1 MKRYEITLDR
11 ILSVKGDV
19 FQATG
24 EIIDILN
31 TDINDVIVKFK
42 VNQDQIELIR
52 VSEDSDQNT
61 EYEISSCFI
70 SRL

>member
-1 MKRYEITLDR
+1 MKRYEIALDR

-31 TDINDVIVKFK
+31 TDVNDVIVKFK
-42 VNQDQIELIR
+42 VNQDQIELIK